1 MLEIDN
7 LHTHYGKSH
16 ILHGVSINVKDGELV
31 SLLGRNGAGKS
42 TTLKSIMGIVR
53 QSSGNIRLDGNDLAG
68 MQTHQITKMGIAYV
82 PEDRRMFSELTV
94 LDNLKISTIGK
105 SGWTL
110 DGIYE
115 LFPVLKS
122 RSSLRAKNLSGG
134 EQQMLAIGRAL
145 LNNPRVLLLD
155 EPFEGLAP
163 ILIQTLIKSIQ
174 QIRSDK
180 VAILLVEQNLNATL
194 KLADRHYVIEQGIIV
209 YEGDSEDFKSN
220 EAIREKYLS
229 V

>member
-1 MLEIDN
+1 
-7 LHTHYGKSH
+7 
-16 ILHGVSINVKDGELV
+16 
-31 SLLGRNGAGKS
+31 
-42 TTLKSIMGIVR
+42 
-53 QSSGNIRLDGNDLAG
+53 
-68 MQTHQITKMGIAYV
+68 
-82 PEDRRMFSELTV
+82 
-94 LDNLKISTIGK
+94 
-105 SGWTL
+105 
-110 DGIYE
+110 
-115 LFPVLKS
+115 
-122 RSSLRAKNLSGG
+122 
-134 EQQMLAIGRAL
+134 MLAIGRAL

-174 QIRSDK
+174 QIRDDK

-194 KLADRHYVIEQGIIV
+194 KLADRHYVLEQGIIV